1 MYKTARHH
9 QEGLQTVKR
18 LKPGFTIKIAFEMG
32 DAGPG
37 LKTMVYDIRGKSIV
51 LSQTSPPVLQSNV
64 GKWVKVSFSIKKKGL
79 QDIHLVFA
87 AEIVNFQNDYEISP
101 SQNVPVIMLEQKTD
115 LEEIN
120 SRQYC
125 RIQPPQNSN
134 LTVMMENDRIS
145 IIDISLGGARLA
157 QAGEE
162 RPLRLNQQ
170 IKMAFLIDGRLFSTC
185 AKLVRVEDPGEGS
198 RSSPV
203 QVFAVQFDSADS
215 EFERFLFKKIMMME
229 RQLLGERFS

>member
-1 MYKTARHH
+1 MR
-9 QEGLQTVKR
+9 R
-18 LKPGFTIKIAFEMG
+18 LKPGFTITIAFEVG
-32 DAGPG
+32 DTGQSH
-37 LKTMVYDIRGKSIV
+37 KTLVYDVKGKSIV

-64 GKWVKVSFSIKKKGL
+64 GKWVKVSFATKRKGL

-87 AEIVNFQNDYEISP
+87 AEIVDFKNDYEIS

-125 RIQPPQNSN
+125 RIQPPGNSN
-134 LTVMMENDRIS
+134 LTVMIDEDRIS

-157 QAGEE
+157 QTGKEN
-162 RPLRLNQQ
+162 RLRLNQQ
-170 IKMAFLIDGRLFSTC
+170 IKMAFLIDGRLFKTR
-185 AKLVRVEDPGEGS
+185 AKLVRMEDQRGET
-198 RSSPV
+198 RPSPQ

-229 RQLLGERFS
+229 RQLLGEHNN